1 MGNLRYVL
9 RRAGDTD
16 TPKVVPA
23 DLATIMSPITPAQA
37 EIVAVEISPTN
48 VKVGDSLRVKVTV
61 KNTSDKPLQTQGPA
75 PGYAYVQGQ
84 TYYSQQFP
92 SEAGKWRVAVGSA
105 GLDATEL
112 PFRWGLGGDLAPGAS
127 TTVEGEIKVIYDFK
141 PTNFWAAVVEE
152 PAKIVQN
159 GVGMTMVTALPE
171 NVAVVAV
178 DVANIR
184 SGPSIASSVID
195 QMKYGT
201 QLEILGQNADWFKV
215 QLPDK
220 RQGWVAAGWIVSAG
234 R

>member
-1 MGNLRYVL
+1 
-9 RRAGDTD
+9 
-16 TPKVVPA
+16 
-23 DLATIMSPITPAQA
+23 
-37 EIVAVEISPTN
+37 
-48 VKVGDSLRVKVTV
+48 
-61 KNTSDKPLQTQGPA
+61 
-75 PGYAYVQGQ
+75 VQGQ

-92 SEAGKWRVAVGSA
+92 SEAGTWRVGVGSA
-105 GLDATEL
+105 SLDATEL

-127 TTVEGEIKVIYDFK
+127 TTVEGEVKVIYDFK

-152 PAKIVQN
+152 PANIVQT
-159 GVGMTMVTALPE
+159 GIGMTMITALPE
-171 NVAVVAV
+171 NIAVVSV

-201 QLEILGQNADWFKV
+201 QLQILGQSADWFKV

-220 RQGWVAAGWIVSAG
+220 RQGWVAAGWIVTAA